1 MIFNFNKKKEL
12 KSLNDLL
19 KALGAKNVDDTELI
33 FEFDT
38 LINLPSH
45 NYVDSLDQKNSKLIS
60 KNEYRLESYNKN
72 IHKEFNIRKLKY
84 SLWLGI
90 INEYAIGGYGSRNVN
105 VKIDSNFPEITF
117 KLNVTEDI
125 ITEILDYFKKNNK
138 INFAFGLIKYN
149 KGNCKVY
156 NQPYYEYAENNNL
169 IISRFK
175 IY

>member
-105 VKIDSNFPEITF
+105 VKIDSNFPQITF
-117 KLNVTEDI
+117 NLNVTEEI

-169 IISRFK
+169 IITRFK